1 MDPTPAPATGPAASR
16 PPASARVATASA
28 PVRSLRPEMRGLL
41 AAFSVLTGLAVIA
54 LFVLSTETDQFFAWT
69 IAPPLTAALMGAGY
83 AAGFVLVVLSF
94 RDPVW
99 AHSRLAVLTILAFT
113 LLTLAATVLHID
125 KFHLQSEFAA
135 LPWLARA
142 AGWFWLGV
150 YVVIP
155 PAMVVCLVRQERA
168 PGRDPAPGHPVP
180 MALRVALAVEAA
192 VLLAAGATLW
202 AAPSTA
208 TTLWPWALTP
218 LTARVVAA
226 WLIAFGVAT
235 ALASVAGDLARLR
248 TSAVAY
254 TVFGALTLVAL
265 ARFPDT
271 LEWSGVPA
279 WALLGT
285 TLAIV
290 VTGAVG
296 WRIAPT
302 PPRRGSRTAAHRAEH
317 GR

>member
-1 MDPTPAPATGPAASR
+1 MDPTPSPRPSPAAPD
-16 PPASARVATASA
+16 PPGTASAADAAA
-28 PVRSLRPEMRGLL
+28 PVRSLRWEMRALL
-41 AAFSVLTGLAVIA
+41 AAFSVLTGLAVVA
-54 LFVLSTETDQFFAWT
+54 LFVLATATDRFFAWT

-155 PAMVVCLVRQERA
+155 LAMVVCLVRQERA

-180 MALRVALAVEAA
+180 MALRAALAVEAA
-192 VLLAAGATLW
+192 VLLAVGASLW

-235 ALASVAGDLARLR
+235 ALAAVAGDLARLR

-254 TVFGALTLVAL
+254 TVFGALVLVAL
-265 ARFPDT
+265 ARFPGTVD
-271 LEWSGVPA
+271 WSGVPA
-279 WALLGT
+279 WVFVGMSVA
-285 TLAIV
+285 V
-290 VTGAVG
+290 VATGAAG
-296 WRIAPT
+296 WRIAPV
-302 PPRRGSRTAAHRAEH
+302 PERA
-317 GR
+317 GRA